1 MQFLTNLFGA
11 ENTLATAVL
20 ALGIVLVLIVA
31 AVWVLKFVFR
41 ASTNVGWGRNRRLM
55 VVDSMNIDPKR
66 QLVIVRRD
74 NVEHLIMTGGPQDMV
89 VESGIPVEKS
99 AVRRPVPF
107 PVAVNHN
114 GAPRANPFIEPA
126 ADDKGPARSA
136 IQRMREFTRPLNRG
150 ASTSLRHTGLMRSS
164 SPGKLEVTE
173 GYANGHAK
181 TDSAK
186 TAVVIDRGQ
195 TKVGEAGHPRDG
207 AKAGSH

>member
-11 ENTLATAVL
+11 ENTLPTAIL

-55 VVDSMNIDPKR
+55 VVDSMHIDPKR

-89 VESGIPVEKS
+89 VESNIPVEKN

-114 GAPRANPFIEPA
+114 GTAKPNPFIEPE
-126 ADDKGPARSA
+126 DDRGPARSA
-136 IQRMREFTRPLNRG
+136 IDRLRDFTRPLNKG
-150 ASTSLRHTGLMRSS
+150 ASTSLRHTGLMRASS
-164 SPGKLEVTE
+164 KMEVVA
-173 GYANGHAK
+173 GNGNGHAK

-186 TAVVIDRGQ
+186 TPVVIDKEQ
-195 TKVGEAGHPRDG
+195 TKVGEAGYPRDG
-207 AKAGSH
+207 AKAGGH